1 MPATPFTPL
10 GGGARTAPPRRRAGE
25 GSPPPGGG
33 GGGGGGGG
41 LVALKV
47 LRRHFSA
54 AGTHEARLLGALN
67 ARAVDGNFPVV
78 RLLDAFDFAGHACL
92 ALEYLGGGSLLD
104 FISEGPAGGPAA
116 ARRLAAVRKVAMQ
129 LMQALLLLREA
140 GVVHGDL
147 KPENV
152 LLCGDAGGGVRVRVV
167 DFGSA
172 LLESEAPLRDPEVQ
186 SLQYRAPEV
195 VRGGPY
201 GRAIDAWSTGCILAE
216 CALRR
221 PLFACDSPEELAAVA
236 DEALGG
242 GADPSE
248 ARRAGGAARV
258 RLQAQA
264 VRKALNV
271 ELPALCPALAD
282 LVRGL
287 LRPCARRRLGPL
299 PALFHPFFAP
309 LFPLRSLFC
318 SGLGGD
324 AGLAGGFA
332 GTLLVA
338 EELEQV
344 RGFGTWGR
352 GRFGA
357 PPEPNEGA
365 DPEGEA
371 LFRSLVQERR
381 EAELC
386 RQYGRGG
393 GGVAG
398 SAKPEPEEALE
409 DSGSFGVGVPP
420 RRAPR
425 VIKLDEYE
433 YDGVDDEELGSP
445 APPVRA
451 GAADALAPRGG
462 GLRKLKRKDGAGPA
476 AGAGE
481 AASPPP
487 PASKRRAAGGESPAA
502 GRQGRGRSGG
512 KSPWWMA

>member
-1 MPATPFTPL
+1 M
-10 GGGARTAPPRRRAGE
+10 
-25 GSPPPGGG
+25 
-33 GGGGGGGG
+33 
-41 LVALKV
+41 
-47 LRRHFSA
+47 LRRDFSV

-92 ALEYLGGGSLLD
+92 ALEHLGGGSLLD
-104 FISEGPAGGPAA
+104 FISEAPAGGPAA
-116 ARRLAAVRKVAMQ
+116 ARHLKALRKVAVQ
-129 LMQALLLLREA
+129 LIQALLLLREV

-152 LLCGDAGGGVRVRVV
+152 LLCGGSGGGVRLRVV

-172 LLESEAPLRDPEVQ
+172 LLESEGPLRDPEVQ

-236 DEALGG
+236 EEALGG

-258 RLQAQA
+258 RLQAQT

-287 LRPCARRRLGPL
+287 LRPCARQRLGPL

-318 SGLGGD
+318 SGPGGD

-338 EELEQV
+338 DELEQV

-357 PPEPNEGA
+357 PPEPDEGA

-371 LFRSLVQERR
+371 LFHSLMLERQ
-381 EAELC
+381 EAEIF
-386 RQYGRGG
+386 RQCGRGEV
-393 GGVAG
+393 GVAG
-398 SAKPEPEEALE
+398 RVKPEPGEPTKET
-409 DSGSFGVGVPP
+409 DGFGVGASP

-433 YDGVDDEELGSP
+433 DGRGRDEEPGSP
-445 APPVRA
+445 SLPVSA
-451 GAADALAPRGG
+451 EAADSRAPRGG
-462 GLRKLKRKDGAGPA
+462 SVKKLKRKDGAG
-476 AGAGE
+476 GAD
-481 AASPPP
+481 SPPP
-487 PASKRRAAGGESPAA
+487 SASKRRAAGGESPAA